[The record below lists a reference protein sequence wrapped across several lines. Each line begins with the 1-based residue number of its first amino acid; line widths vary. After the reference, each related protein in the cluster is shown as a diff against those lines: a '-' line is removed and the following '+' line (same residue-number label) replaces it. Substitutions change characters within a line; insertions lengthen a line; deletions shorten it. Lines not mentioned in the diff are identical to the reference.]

1 MADVAEKRDSTRK
14 SPSSRC
20 PLENVQVG
28 FLLLGEHGDRMAGQI
43 AKMGLAASA
52 VSIVASV
59 YIYFMH
65 GDGGDTELGI
75 FVGLWAPTLIL
86 FSQEIDKMME

>member
-1 MADVAEKRDSTRK
+1 M
-14 SPSSRC
+14 
-20 PLENVQVG
+20 LEFQTNIQVRN
-28 FLLLGEHGDRMAGQI
+28 FLLGDYKVKQMTGQI
-43 AKMGLAASA
+43 AKLGLAASA

-65 GDGGDTELGI
+65 DGGDTTLGI

-86 FSQEIDKMME
+86 FSQEIEKMMD

>member
-1 MADVAEKRDSTRK
+1 MKFPARGVKVKQMT
-14 SPSSRC
+14 
-20 PLENVQVG
+20 
-28 FLLLGEHGDRMAGQI
+28 GQI
-43 AKMGLAASA
+43 AKLGLAASA

-65 GDGGDTELGI
+65 DGGDTTLGI

-86 FSQEIDKMME
+86 FSQEIEKLTE

>member
-1 MADVAEKRDSTRK
+1 M
-14 SPSSRC
+14 
-20 PLENVQVG
+20 LEFQTNIQVRN
-28 FLLLGEHGDRMAGQI
+28 FLLGGYKVKQMTGQI
-43 AKMGLAASA
+43 AKLGLAASA

-65 GDGGDTELGI
+65 DGGDTTLGI

-86 FSQEIDKMME
+86 FSQEIEKMMD

>member
-1 MADVAEKRDSTRK
+1 
-14 SPSSRC
+14 
-20 PLENVQVG
+20 
-28 FLLLGEHGDRMAGQI
+28 MAGQI
-43 AKMGLAASA
+43 AKIGLAASA
-52 VSIVASV
+52 ISIVASIC
-59 YIYFMH
+59 IYTMH

>member
-1 MADVAEKRDSTRK
+1 MT
-14 SPSSRC
+14 
-20 PLENVQVG
+20 
-28 FLLLGEHGDRMAGQI
+28 GQI
-43 AKMGLAASA
+43 AKLGLAASA

-65 GDGGDTELGI
+65 DGGDTTLGS

-86 FSQEIDKMME
+86 FSQEIEKMME

>member
-1 MADVAEKRDSTRK
+1 MT
-14 SPSSRC
+14 
-20 PLENVQVG
+20 
-28 FLLLGEHGDRMAGQI
+28 GQI
-43 AKMGLAASA
+43 AKLGLAASA

-65 GDGGDTELGI
+65 DGGDTTLGI

-86 FSQEIDKMME
+86 FSQEIEKLME

>member
-1 MADVAEKRDSTRK
+1 MTITVRNARISNQIFKCDIFCSQSKVKQMT
-14 SPSSRC
+14 
-20 PLENVQVG
+20 
-28 FLLLGEHGDRMAGQI
+28 GQI
-43 AKMGLAASA
+43 AKLGLAASA

-65 GDGGDTELGI
+65 DGGDTTLGI

-86 FSQEIDKMME
+86 FSQEIEKMME